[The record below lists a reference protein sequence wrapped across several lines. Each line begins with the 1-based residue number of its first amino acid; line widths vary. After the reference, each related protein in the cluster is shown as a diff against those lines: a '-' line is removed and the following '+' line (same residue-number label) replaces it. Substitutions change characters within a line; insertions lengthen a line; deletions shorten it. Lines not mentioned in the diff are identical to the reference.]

1 METARVYKP
10 TLPTSNS
17 LLLYKG
23 MLLQLFGFVMVY
35 FVFYLDNCRQNLFWV
50 FCPLDLGV
58 SEFQFL
64 LLVNHFLALRR
75 QFCKH
80 RWHVRNAPCRTYQT
94 SNHCLVAANIARS
107 VHCLAP
113 LLELQILS
121 GPCRFFS
128 SSYFNMKIRLT
139 GKTQVTQLGPSFS

>member
-80 RWHVRNAPCRTYQT
+80 GWHVRNAPPRTYQT
-94 SNHCLVAANIARS
+94 SNHCS
-107 VHCLAP
+107 W
-113 LLELQILS
+113 QQ
-121 GPCRFFS
+121 
-128 SSYFNMKIRLT
+128 M
-139 GKTQVTQLGPSFS
+139 